1 MNIGV
6 LGTGTVGQ
14 TIASRLVELGHAVT
28 MGARQAGN
36 ENATAWAAAHHGR
49 AGTFADAAAYGAI
62 VLNCTNGVGTL
73 DALAAA
79 GEANLAGKVLIDVS
93 NPLDF
98 SAGFPPTLSVANT
111 DSLAERIQAAYP
123 ATKVVKSLNT
133 VTASVMVRP
142 DRVPGDHVVFVA
154 GEDADAKEI
163 TRGLLGEF
171 GWPEGRVLDLGGIR
185 AARGLEM
192 YLPLW
197 LSLYGA
203 VGTGEFNIAV
213 HTAM

>member
-6 LGTGTVGQ
+6 LGTGTVGR

-36 ENATAWAAAHHGR
+36 DNATAWASAHHGR
-49 AGTFADAAAYGAI
+49 AGTFAEAAEFGAI
-62 VLNCTNGVGTL
+62 VVNCTAGTGSL
-73 DALAAA
+73 EALAAA
-79 GEANLAGKVLIDVS
+79 GDRHLAGKVLIDVS

-98 SAGFPPTLSVANT
+98 SAGLPPTLAVANT

-123 ATKVVKSLNT
+123 ATRVVKALNT

-142 DRVPGDHVVFVA
+142 DTVPGDHLVFVA
-154 GEDADAKEI
+154 GEDADAKELV
-163 TRGLLGEF
+163 RGLLGEF
-171 GWPEGRVLDLGGIR
+171 GWPAARVLDVGGVR

-203 VGTGEFNIAV
+203 LGTGEFNIAV
-213 HTAM
+213 HAAQ

>member
-14 TIASRLVELGHAVT
+14 TIASRLVELGHSVT

-49 AGTFADAAAYGAI
+49 AGTFAEAAAFGALVI
-62 VLNCTNGVGTL
+62 NCTNGAGAL

-79 GEANLAGKVLIDVS
+79 GEANLAGKVLIDVT

-98 SAGFPPTLSVANT
+98 SAGMPPTLTVANT

-142 DRVPGDHVVFVA
+142 DTVPGDHVVFVA
-154 GEDADAKEI
+154 GEDAGAKEI

-171 GWPEGRVLDLGGIR
+171 GWPEARVLDLGGIR
-185 AARGLEM
+185 AARGMEM

-203 VGTGEFNIAV
+203 LGVGAFNIAV
-213 HTAM
+213 HAAK